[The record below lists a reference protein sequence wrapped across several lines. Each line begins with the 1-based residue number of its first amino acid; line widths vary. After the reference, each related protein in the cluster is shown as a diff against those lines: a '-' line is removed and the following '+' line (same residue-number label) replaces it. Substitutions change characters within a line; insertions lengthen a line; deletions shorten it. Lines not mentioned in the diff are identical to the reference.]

1 MDTQS
6 LWIGKGHRFRKNYWG
21 ESTLVNIWD
30 YYSSV
35 TTVFNTIEKVSFEDF
50 EIKD

>member
-6 LWIGKGHRFRKNYWG
+6 LWIGKGHRLRKNYWG
-21 ESTLVNIWD
+21 ESTLVNILD

-35 TTVFNTIEKVSFEDF
+35 TIVFNTIEKNSYQDF
-50 EIKD
+50 QIKD